1 MKIDEI
7 TSDSVNLPDE
17 DGLKEFNRVM
27 EHPLTPEEALVRVL
41 PIINTP
47 LLKQTLKSL
56 NSNDHLCDA
65 RPHIVDYLKAEYPQI
80 ADCFVKLDMLRSDN
94 IEGTL
99 SPLGHKD
106 EED

>member
-7 TSDSVNLPDE
+7 TNNSVELPDE
-17 DGLKEFNRVM
+17 EGLKKLDKAM
-27 EHPLTPEEALVRVL
+27 KHPLTPEEAMTYVL

-56 NSNDHLCDA
+56 NMNNHLCDA

-80 ADCFVKLDMLRSDN
+80 VDCFVKLDMLRSDN